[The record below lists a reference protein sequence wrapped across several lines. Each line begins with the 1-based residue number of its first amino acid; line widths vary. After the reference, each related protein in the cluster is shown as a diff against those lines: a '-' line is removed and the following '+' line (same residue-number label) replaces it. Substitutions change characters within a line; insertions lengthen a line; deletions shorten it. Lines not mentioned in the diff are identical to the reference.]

1 MKIKKV
7 ETIEI
12 NGFNWIKE
20 DILLKGNP
28 HMLYEEAL
36 FQAERLNARIPDK
49 EDFSGLIKLQRRY
62 EDGWCYVSPKKEYLS
77 DPEKCLVFNA
87 SQGYRQQNKH
97 TIALGSGFYWAK
109 EREEGQLC
117 YIMLADEFI
126 YTDSAPSLMMEY
138 QLSLKL
144 IKL

>member
-20 DILLKGNP
+20 DILLKGCP

-36 FQAERLNARIPDK
+36 FLAERFDARIPDK

-62 EDGWCYVSPKKEYLS
+62 EDGWCYISPKTEYLS
-77 DPEKCLVFNA
+77 DPDKCLVFNTT
-87 SQGYRQQNKH
+87 QGYGQQNKH
-97 TIALGSGFYWAK
+97 GIALGSGFYWAK
-109 EREEGQLC
+109 EKEEGKC
-117 YIMLADEFI
+117 CFIMLSDEFI
-126 YTDSAPSLMMEY
+126 YADSAPSFNMEY

>member
-36 FQAERLNARIPDK
+36 F
-49 EDFSGLIKLQRRY
+49 
-62 EDGWCYVSPKKEYLS
+62 
-77 DPEKCLVFNA
+77 
-87 SQGYRQQNKH
+87 
-97 TIALGSGFYWAK
+97 
-109 EREEGQLC
+109 
-117 YIMLADEFI
+117 
-126 YTDSAPSLMMEY
+126 
-138 QLSLKL
+138 
-144 IKL
+144 

>member
-20 DILLKGNP
+20 DILLKGYP

-36 FQAERLNARIPDK
+36 FLAERLDARIPDK

-62 EDGWCYVSPKKEYLS
+62 EDRWCYISPKIEYLS
-77 DPEKCLVFNA
+77 DPDKCLRFNTT
-87 SQGYRQQNKH
+87 QGYRQQNRPP
-97 TIALGSGFYWAK
+97 IALGSGLYWAK
-109 EREEGQLC
+109 EKEEGKCC
-117 YIMLADEFI
+117 YIMLSDEFI
-126 YTDSAPSLMMEY
+126 YNDSAPSFNMEY

>member
-12 NGFNWIKE
+12 NGFFWIKE
-20 DILLKGNP
+20 DIILKGYP

-36 FQAERLNARIPDK
+36 FLAERFDARIPEK
-49 EDFSGLIKLQRRY
+49 EDFSGLIKLQRKY
-62 EDGWCYVSPKKEYLS
+62 EDGWCYISPKTEYLS
-77 DPEKCLVFNA
+77 DPNKCLRFNTT
-87 SQGYRQQNKH
+87 QGYRQQNKH
-97 TIALGSGFYWAK
+97 GIALGSGFYWAK
-109 EREEGQLC
+109 EKEEGKCC
-117 YIMLADEFI
+117 YIMLSDEFI
-126 YTDSAPSLMMEY
+126 YTDSAPSFNMEY

>member
-20 DILLKGNP
+20 DILLKGSP

-36 FQAERLNARIPDK
+36 FLAERFDARIPDTD
-49 EDFSGLIKLQRRY
+49 DFLGLIKLQRIY
-62 EDGWCYVSPKKEYLS
+62 EDQWCYISPKKEYLS
-77 DPEKCLVFNA
+77 DPNKCLRFNTT
-87 SQGYRQQNKH
+87 QGYRQQNRLP
-97 TIALGSGFYWAK
+97 IALGSGFYWAK
-109 EREEGQLC
+109 EKEEGKC
-117 YIMLADEFI
+117 CFIMLSNGFI
-126 YTDSAPSLMMEY
+126 YADSAPSSNMEY

>member
-49 EDFSGLIKLQRRY
+49 EDFSGLIKLQIRY
-62 EDGWCYVSPKKEYLS
+62 VDRWCYISPKTEYLS
-77 DPEKCLVFNA
+77 DPEKCLVFNT

-97 TIALGSGFYWAK
+97 TIALGNGFYWAK
-109 EREEGQLC
+109 EKEEGKCC
-117 YIMLADEFI
+117 YIMLSDEFI
-126 YTDSAPSLMMEY
+126 YNESVPSFNMDY

>member
-20 DILLKGNP
+20 DILLKGYP

-36 FQAERLNARIPDK
+36 FLAERLDARIPDK

-62 EDGWCYVSPKKEYLS
+62 EDRWCYISPKIEYLS
-77 DPEKCLVFNA
+77 DPEKRLAFNTT
-87 SQGYRQQNKH
+87 QGYRQQGKH
-97 TIALGSGFYWAK
+97 VIGLGSGFYWAK
-109 EREEGQLC
+109 EKEEGKCC
-117 YIMLADEFI
+117 YVMLSDEFI
-126 YTDSAPSLMMEY
+126 YNDSAPSFNMEY

>member
-12 NGFNWIKE
+12 NGFFWIKE
-20 DILLKGNP
+20 DILLKGYP

-36 FQAERLNARIPDK
+36 FLAERFDARIPDK

-62 EDGWCYVSPKKEYLS
+62 EDGWCYISPKTEYLF
-77 DPEKCLVFNA
+77 DPNKCLRFNTT
-87 SQGYRQQNKH
+87 QGYGQQNKH
-97 TIALGSGFYWAK
+97 AIALGSGFYWAK
-109 EREEGQLC
+109 EKEEGKCC
-117 YIMLADEFI
+117 YIMLSDEFI
-126 YTDSAPSLMMEY
+126 YTDSAPSFNMEY

>member
-28 HMLYEEAL
+28 HILYEEAL
-36 FQAERLNARIPDK
+36 FLAERLNARIPDK

-62 EDGWCYVSPKKEYLS
+62 EDGWCYISPKTEYLS
-77 DPEKCLVFNA
+77 DPDKCLRFNTT
-87 SQGYRQQNKH
+87 QGYSQQNRPP
-97 TIALGSGFYWAK
+97 IALGNGFYWAK
-109 EREEGQLC
+109 EKEEGKC
-117 YIMLADEFI
+117 CFIMLSGEFI
-126 YTDSAPSLMMEY
+126 YPDSAPSFNMEY

>member
-20 DILLKGNP
+20 DILLKGSP

-36 FQAERLNARIPDK
+36 ILAERFDARIPDK
-49 EDFSGLIKLQRRY
+49 EDFSGLIKLQRIY
-62 EDGWCYVSPKKEYLS
+62 EDGWCYISPKKEYLS
-77 DPEKCLVFNA
+77 DPNKCLRFNTT
-87 SQGYRQQNKH
+87 QGYRQQNRPP
-97 TIALGSGFYWAK
+97 IALGSGFYWAK

-126 YTDSAPSLMMEY
+126 YTDSAPSSNMEY

>member
-12 NGFNWIKE
+12 NGFFWIKE
-20 DILLKGNP
+20 DIILKGNP

-36 FQAERLNARIPDK
+36 FLSERFDARIPEK

-62 EDGWCYVSPKKEYLS
+62 EDRWCYISPKTEHLS
-77 DPEKCLVFNA
+77 DPDKCLVFNTT
-87 SQGYRQQNKH
+87 QGYGQQNKH
-97 TIALGSGFYWAK
+97 GIALGSGFYWAK
-109 EREEGQLC
+109 EKEEGKCC
-117 YIMLADEFI
+117 YIMLSDEFI
-126 YTDSAPSLMMEY
+126 YTDSAPSFNMGY

>member
-1 MKIKKV
+1 MKIKRV

-36 FQAERLNARIPDK
+36 FLAERLNARIPDK
-49 EDFSGLIKLQRRY
+49 EDIASFDKLPRKYDDGLLYIA
-62 EDGWCYVSPKKEYLS
+62 EKKEFLS
-77 DPEKCLVFNA
+77 DPNRCLIFNA
-87 SQGYRQQNKH
+87 TQGYRQQGKFVTSSTH
-97 TIALGSGFYWAK
+97 GFYWLK
-109 EREEGQLC
+109 EKDKEHC
-117 YIMLADEFI
+117 HYIMLADEDFFC
-126 YTDSAPSLMMEY
+126 DSAVSTNMKYE
-138 QLSLKL
+138 LSLKL

>member
-20 DILLKGNP
+20 DILLKGCS

-36 FQAERLNARIPDK
+36 ILAERFDARIPDK
-49 EDFSGLIKLQRRY
+49 EDFSGLIKLQRIY
-62 EDGWCYVSPKKEYLS
+62 EDGWCYISPKKEYLS
-77 DPEKCLVFNA
+77 DPSKCLRFNTT
-87 SQGYRQQNKH
+87 QGYRQQNRPP
-97 TIALGSGFYWAK
+97 IALGSGFYWAK
-109 EREEGQLC
+109 EKEEGKCC
-117 YIMLADEFI
+117 YIMLSDEFI
-126 YTDSAPSLMMEY
+126 YTDSAPSLMMDC

>member
-36 FQAERLNARIPDK
+36 FQAERLDARIPDK

-62 EDGWCYVSPKKEYLS
+62 EDRWCYISPKTEYLS
-77 DPEKCLVFNA
+77 DPEKRLAFNTT
-87 SQGYRQQNKH
+87 QGYRQQSKH
-97 TIALGSGFYWAK
+97 VIGLGSGFYWAK
-109 EREEGQLC
+109 EKEEGKC
-117 YIMLADEFI
+117 CFIMLSDEFI
-126 YTDSAPSLMMEY
+126 YADSAPSFNMEY